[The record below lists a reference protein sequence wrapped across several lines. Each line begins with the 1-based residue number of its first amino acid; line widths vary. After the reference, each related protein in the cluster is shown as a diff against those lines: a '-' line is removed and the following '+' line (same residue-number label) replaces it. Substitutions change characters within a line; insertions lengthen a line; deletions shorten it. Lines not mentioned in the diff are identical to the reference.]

1 MPDDDYAILDVEEF
15 LTDEDKKS
23 RISIALLLTVQ
34 KNETPSTYPHNT
46 PKNNQ
51 IAIQTLKFQI
61 QRHSLLN
68 PFPSRKV
75 RKEQINKL
83 RPSIKKWLFLPWS
96 HLSRFAWS
104 TTKRAG
110 SLPRRFS

>member
-23 RISIALLLTVQ
+23 RISNVLLLTVQ

-68 PFPSRKV
+68 PFPSRKL

-83 RPSIKKWLFLPWS
+83 RPSIRK
-96 HLSRFAWS
+96 
-104 TTKRAG
+104 
-110 SLPRRFS
+110 

>member
-23 RISIALLLTVQ
+23 RISNVPLLTVQ

-51 IAIQTLKFQI
+51 IAIQTLSFQK
-61 QRHSLLN
+61 RRRSLLN

-83 RPSIKKWLFLPWS
+83 RPSIRK
-96 HLSRFAWS
+96 
-104 TTKRAG
+104 
-110 SLPRRFS
+110 